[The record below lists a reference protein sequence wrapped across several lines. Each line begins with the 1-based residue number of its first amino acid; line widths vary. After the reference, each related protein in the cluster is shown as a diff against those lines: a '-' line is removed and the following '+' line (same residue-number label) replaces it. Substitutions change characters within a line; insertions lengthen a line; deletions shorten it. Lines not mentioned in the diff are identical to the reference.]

1 MTQTAT
7 RPPTVVLTTWET
19 PIYQAG
25 LADPDAADGGVLARE
40 MIGTLRDL
48 ILEAEG
54 HDSGAHTFGVIGAQK
69 SSMDILK
76 WSHPAVAW
84 LRSQIRDAVSAMTHD
99 VLAERAPEVEN
110 KYPVIAEAW
119 AVVYRSGGSHR
130 LHTHH
135 DSIYSGTIYIECGG
149 VSATSGNLQ
158 LFDPRPAAIARGVTP
173 GVLSLQPRPGLL
185 VAFPSWLPHSVQ
197 ATQHTDSGLRICIA
211 FNASYS
217 QTGGQA

>member
-1 MTQTAT
+1 MTQTVT
-7 RPPTVVLTTWET
+7 CPPTVVLTTWET

-25 LADPDAADGGVLARE
+25 LADRDTPDGGSHARE
-40 MIGTLRDL
+40 MIGKLRDL

-54 HDSGAHTFGVIGAQK
+54 RDADAHTFGVIGAQK

-76 WSHPAVAW
+76 WDHPAVAW
-84 LRSQIRDAVSAMTHD
+84 LRAQIRDAVSAMTRD
-99 VLAERAPEVEN
+99 VLAERAPEVEAA
-110 KYPVIAEAW
+110 YAVIAEAW

-149 VSATSGNLQ
+149 VSETSGNLH
-158 LFDPRPAAIARGVTP
+158 LFDPRPAAIARAVTP
-173 GVLSLQPRPGLL
+173 GVLAIQPRPGLL

-197 ATQHTDSGLRICIA
+197 ATQHTSSGLRICIA
-211 FNASYS
+211 FNASYE
-217 QTGGQA
+217 TGGIR

>member
-1 MTQTAT
+1 
-7 RPPTVVLTTWET
+7 
-19 PIYQAG
+19 
-25 LADPDAADGGVLARE
+25 
-40 MIGTLRDL
+40 
-48 ILEAEG
+48 
-54 HDSGAHTFGVIGAQK
+54 
-69 SSMDILK
+69 MDILK
-76 WSHPAVAW
+76 WDHRAVAW
-84 LRSQIRDAVSAMTHD
+84 LRTQIRDAVSAMTAD

-158 LFDPRPAAIARGVTP
+158 MFDPRPAAIARGVTP
-173 GVLSLQPRPGLL
+173 GVLSIEPRPGLL

-197 ATQHTDSGLRICIA
+197 ATHQYTDGLRICIA
-211 FNASYS
+211 WNASYDR
-217 QTGGQA
+217 TAGKP